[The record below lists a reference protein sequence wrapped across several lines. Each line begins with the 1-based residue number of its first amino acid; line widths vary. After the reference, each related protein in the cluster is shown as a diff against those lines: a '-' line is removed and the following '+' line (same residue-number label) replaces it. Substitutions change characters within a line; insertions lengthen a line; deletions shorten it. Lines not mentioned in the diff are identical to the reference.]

1 MEPDISNMTLNE
13 YLMYQ
18 GRHRDLER
26 SCTSRKSVA
35 LARNII
41 LVYPDSD
48 EEDEEYCSL
57 PHLLPCF
64 KTPQPCATFNF
75 VHHNS
80 HSKVDIDNMTLEEF
94 ARYELA
100 MSTMKSEI
108 QVKENINANTTR
120 ELEEVQVEDVEMDE
134 DYDIYHSNPEET
146 LQWSLAKDP
155 FLVLME
161 LRDQSNVM
169 HQTTLSSISNELVQ
183 VDAHGVVLGLYL
195 ATGKH
200 FKSGLVGYHA
210 DDNDGL
216 FLSCGCC
223 SRKRT

>member
-108 QVKENINANTTR
+108 QVEENIDVNTAR
-120 ELEEVQVEDVEMDE
+120 ELEDVQ
-134 DYDIYHSNPEET
+134 
-146 LQWSLAKDP
+146 
-155 FLVLME
+155 
-161 LRDQSNVM
+161 
-169 HQTTLSSISNELVQ
+169 LVQ
-183 VDAHGVVLGLYL
+183 VDAHGVVPGLYL